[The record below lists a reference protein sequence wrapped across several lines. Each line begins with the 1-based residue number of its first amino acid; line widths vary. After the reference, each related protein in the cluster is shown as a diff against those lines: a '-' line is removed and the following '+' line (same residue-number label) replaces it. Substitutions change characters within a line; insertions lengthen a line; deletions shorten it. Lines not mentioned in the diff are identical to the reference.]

1 MCVLKYAKID
11 SPSSLI
17 SIVTLSKDEEEVNRK
32 AQKKEGRSSV
42 LEGVPKSLP
51 PL

>member
-1 MCVLKYAKID
+1 MRKID

-17 SIVTLSKDEEEVNRK
+17 SIVTLSKDEERSKMGK
-32 AQKKEGRSSV
+32 AQIKEGRSSV
-42 LEGVPKSLP
+42 PEGVPKSLP